1 MKGAFWM
8 KKKGN
13 KFGAKKTVVDGITFD
28 SKREAGYY
36 GELKIKKA
44 IGQIDSFER
53 QVSFPLYA
61 MRDLGIVGVEESKK
75 VCTHVVDFIVHVGGR
90 KEAHEVKGMET
101 AIWRLKKKIF
111 EANYPSIK
119 YVVIK

>member
-1 MKGAFWM
+1 MKNKFWM

-28 SKREAGYY
+28 SKKEAWYY
-36 GELKIKKA
+36 GDLKIKKRA
-44 IGQIDSFER
+44 GLIDSFER
-53 QVSFPLYA
+53 QVPYDLYA
-61 MRDLGIVGVEESKK
+61 YVPSVAGVFPAEKIAK
-75 VCTHVVDFIVHVGGR
+75 HIVDFIVYVGGR